1 MLPFTDSPDTYWK
14 LSFPAFAIGTIG
26 CTILYSNSKYVLSPP
41 RSIDPVLT
49 STFSIAIF
57 ASTPSSAAGT
67 VGAIFNSALQ
77 LGSAIGL
84 AAITSIQTSID
95 GDGVHAVSAPL
106 PTTQTEW
113 RHAYRGRA
121 AAYWFVFA
129 VVVLE
134 TLAVLLFF
142 RSHAIPSDEE
152 REKERERVR
161 DGKTLESRASTLQV

>member
-1 MLPFTDSPDTYWK
+1 
-14 LSFPAFAIGTIG
+14 
-26 CTILYSNSKYVLSPP
+26 
-41 RSIDPVLT
+41 
-49 STFSIAIF
+49 
-57 ASTPSSAAGT
+57 
-67 VGAIFNSALQ
+67 

-95 GDGVHAVSAPL
+95 GDEVHAVSAPR

-113 RHAYRGRA
+113 THAYRGRA

-134 TLAVLLFF
+134 TLAVLVFF

-152 REKERERVR
+152 REEERQKERDEKAL
-161 DGKTLESRASTLQV
+161 DGSRTPTLQV